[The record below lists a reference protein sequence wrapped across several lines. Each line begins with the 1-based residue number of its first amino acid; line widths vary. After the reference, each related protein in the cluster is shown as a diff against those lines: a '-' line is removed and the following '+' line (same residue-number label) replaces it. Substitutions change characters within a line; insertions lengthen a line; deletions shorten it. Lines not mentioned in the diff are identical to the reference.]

1 MKDGHEFDTKS
12 SARENANLLQFMSM
26 NVDPLRYFQDYTKI
40 VGFNARNR
48 EEIRNGIKNKINLR
62 QAMTGKEFCDLL
74 EIDYETILAIRARD
88 REDEF
93 NGLVREMAE
102 IPEARKAF
110 KAELSP

>member
-1 MKDGHEFDTKS
+1 
-12 SARENANLLQFMSM
+12 
-26 NVDPLRYFQDYTKI
+26 
-40 VGFNARNR
+40 
-48 EEIRNGIKNKINLR
+48 
-62 QAMTGKEFCDLL
+62 MTGGEFSDLL